1 MDKIDQKGNGLDVMM
16 AVAWLS
22 EPGGPVRMYLKPER
36 VQQLLLAL
44 PGWKLREDG
53 RAIVTARKFTNVQTA
68 GAFGALA
75 CRLATQERQPVG
87 VRLVGEQIEITLP
100 GHPVRGCIGG
110 LTRPVFRLAGLIGS

>member
-1 MDKIDQKGNGLDVMM
+1 MDKIEEKVNVLDMM

-22 EPGGPVRMYLKPER
+22 EPGGPVRMDLKPER

-53 RAIVTARKFTNVQTA
+53 RAIVTARKFTSAQTA

-75 CRLATQERQPVG
+75 CRLATQQRQPVA
-87 VRLVGEQIEITLP
+87 VRLMGEQIVITLP
-100 GHPVRGCIGG
+100 GHPLRGCAGG
-110 LTRPVFRLAGLIGS
+110 LTGPVFKLAGLIGS

>member
-1 MDKIDQKGNGLDVMM
+1 MDKIDQKGNVLDIG
-16 AVAWLS
+16 AAAWLCD
-22 EPGGPVRMYLKPER
+22 PDGPVRMDLKPER

-44 PGWKLREDG
+44 PSWKLREDG
-53 RAIVTARKFTNVQTA
+53 RAIETEQTFVSAKTA
-68 GAFGALA
+68 GALGALA

-87 VRLVGEQIEITLP
+87 VRLMGEQIVITLP

>member
-1 MDKIDQKGNGLDVMM
+1 MDKIDEKEKVQAMM

-22 EPGGPVRMYLKPER
+22 EPGGPVRMDLKPER

-53 RAIVTARKFTNVQTA
+53 RAIVTERKFASAKTA

-75 CRLATQERQPVG
+75 CRLATQERQPVA
-87 VRLVGEQIEITLP
+87 VRLVGEQIMITLP
-100 GHPVRGCIGG
+100 GHPLRGCVGG
-110 LTRPVFRLAGLIGS
+110 LTGPVFRLAGLIGS

>member
-1 MDKIDQKGNGLDVMM
+1 MDKIDQKGNVLDMM

-22 EPGGPVRMYLKPER
+22 EPGAPVRMYLKPER

-44 PGWKLREDG
+44 PSWKLREDG
-53 RAIVTARKFTNVQTA
+53 RAIVTEQKFVSAKTA
-68 GAFGALA
+68 GALGALA

-87 VRLVGEQIEITLP
+87 IRLMGEQIVITLP